1 MVYFKMSN
9 MTYCMNMYV
18 NFKAQ
23 FVQICSEFSLWQVHF
38 RNAYRSTN
46 PANSPNRWKAKMYFI
61 LFTTINIL
69 PRCMGIFVERI
80 QFSPV
85 ICSRSRVFRLRKLL
99 LSSRAKKL
107 YGFSPHC
114 SWLKI
119 YIAADMFWY
128 LEMNSIL
135 NFDL

>member
-1 MVYFKMSN
+1 
-9 MTYCMNMYV
+9 MYA
-18 NFKAQ
+18 NFEAQ

-46 PANSPNRWKAKMYFI
+46 SANSPNRWKAKMYFI

-85 ICSRSRVFRLRKLL
+85 ICSRSRIFRLRKLL
-99 LSSRAKKL
+99 LCPCAKKL
-107 YGFSPHC
+107 YDLSSHFRRV
-114 SWLKI
+114 KI
-119 YIAADMFWY
+119 YIAADMF
-128 LEMNSIL
+128 
-135 NFDL
+135 